1 MKPLNA
7 AAKRAIE
14 KACGGAGGRRLWR
27 PPSVLEIYDSSY
39 AEGRNRRRHPRRRAR
54 MRAWADPGGVAPVV
68 DCVVLDVSEGGASV
82 VSVTGADLPDAFE
95 LQLDAH
101 RTMGKAQVA
110 WRSGAA
116 VGVKLDKAK

>member
-1 MKPLNA
+1 MKSLKA
-7 AAKRAIE
+7 AAKRAMGS
-14 KACGGAGGRRLWR
+14 ACGGAGGRRPWR
-27 PPSVLEIYDSSY
+27 PFSVLEIYDSSFL
-39 AEGRNRRRHPRRRAR
+39 EGRNRRRHPRRRAR

-82 VSVTGADLPDAFE
+82 IAVNGADLPDVFE
-95 LQLDAH
+95 LQLDAR

-116 VGVKLDKAK
+116 VGVKLDKSK

>member
-1 MKPLNA
+1 M
-7 AAKRAIE
+7 
-14 KACGGAGGRRLWR
+14 
-27 PPSVLEIYDSSY
+27 LEIYDSSY

-95 LQLDAH
+95 LQLDARH
-101 RTMGKAQVA
+101 TMGKAQVA
-110 WRSGAA
+110 WRSGVA
-116 VGVKLDKAK
+116 VGVKLDTSK

>member
-1 MKPLNA
+1 
-7 AAKRAIE
+7 
-14 KACGGAGGRRLWR
+14 
-27 PPSVLEIYDSSY
+27 
-39 AEGRNRRRHPRRRAR
+39 
-54 MRAWADPGGVAPVV
+54 
-68 DCVVLDVSEGGASV
+68 VVLDVSEGGASV

>member
-1 MKPLNA
+1 MIDSYNNPF
-7 AAKRAIE
+7 
-14 KACGGAGGRRLWR
+14 
-27 PPSVLEIYDSSY
+27 LES
-39 AEGRNRRRHPRRRAR
+39 RNRRRHPRRRAR

-82 VSVTGADLPDAFE
+82 IAVNGADLPDAFE

-101 RTMGKAQVA
+101 SKMGQAEVA
-110 WRSGAA
+110 WRNGAA